1 MNNNILNTFLNGISK
16 SLSIADNIIPIYKDT
31 YPLIKKG
38 KDLLTKNNNLQIK
51 SKRNDNDIIK
61 NSNIKE
67 SSQKKNLSS
76 NPKFFI

>member
-1 MNNNILNTFLNGISK
+1 MNNNILNNLLNGISK
-16 SLSIADNIIPIYKDT
+16 SLNIADNIIPIYKDT

-38 KDLLTKNNNLQIK
+38 KDLLNKNNNLQIK
-51 SKRNDNDIIK
+51 SKRNDNEISK

>member
-16 SLSIADNIIPIYKDT
+16 SLNIANNIIPIYKDT

-38 KDLLTKNNNLQIK
+38 KDFLNKNNNFQIK
-51 SKRNDNDIIK
+51 SKQNDNEISK

-67 SSQKKNLSS
+67 NNQKKNLSS

>member
-1 MNNNILNTFLNGISK
+1 MNNNILNNLLSGISK

-51 SKRNDNDIIK
+51 SKRNNDDIIK

-67 SSQKKNLSS
+67 NNQKKNLSS

>member
-1 MNNNILNTFLNGISK
+1 MNNNILNNLLSGISK
-16 SLSIADNIIPIYKDT
+16 SLNIADNIIPIYKDT

-38 KDLLTKNNNLQIK
+38 KDLLNKNNNLQIK
-51 SKRNDNDIIK
+51 SKENDNDIIK

-76 NPKFFI
+76 NPKFFK

>member
-1 MNNNILNTFLNGISK
+1 MNNNILNNLLSGISK
-16 SLSIADNIIPIYKDT
+16 SLNIADNIIPIYKDT

-38 KDLLTKNNNLQIK
+38 KDLLNKNNNLQIK
-51 SKRNDNDIIK
+51 SKRNNDDIIK

-67 SSQKKNLSS
+67 NNQKKNLSS

>member
-1 MNNNILNTFLNGISK
+1 MNNNILNNLLSGISK

-38 KDLLTKNNNLQIK
+38 KDLLNKNNNLQIK

>member
-1 MNNNILNTFLNGISK
+1 MNNNILNNLLSGISK

-38 KDLLTKNNNLQIK
+38 KDLLNKNNNLQIK
-51 SKRNDNDIIK
+51 SKENDNDIIK